1 MEHLWAPWRNAYVT
15 KKEPT
20 PADLF
25 TQLAASSN
33 DAEDFILARS
43 KCSFAVLN
51 RYPYNA
57 GHTMVV
63 PYREVA
69 DLDELGDDEI
79 LDLMNLVKKVK
90 TAMTA
95 TMRPQGFNLGIN
107 VGEAAGAGVAAHLHV
122 HIVPRWSNDA
132 NFMTTTSGC
141 RIHPSDLP
149 KVYELLKEKL

>member
-25 TQLAASSN
+25 SQLANSTD
-33 DAEDFILARS
+33 DAGDFILARS
-43 KCSFAVLN
+43 KSCFAVLN

-63 PYREVA
+63 PYREVG
-69 DLDELGDDEI
+69 DLDELGDDEV
-79 LDLMNLVKKVK
+79 LDLWAQVRRVKG
-90 TAMTA
+90 AMAA
-95 TMRPQGFNLGIN
+95 TMRPQGYNIGIN

-122 HIVPRWSNDA
+122 HIVPRWANDA
-132 NFMTTTSGC
+132 NFMTTTGGC

-149 KVYELLKEKL
+149 KIYELLQPEM